1 MEKHPSPPSSVWLLR
16 KKRRAL
22 RGSVLVP
29 AINISA
35 VSLSLALIALAQQV
49 MSCEKPR
56 RCQRRN
62 AVCIMRKVMI
72 LSVLFEEVRDLGIF
86 LTPSALKCFRE
97 LYVILQRTKYLL
109 EDCDSDVSC
118 VWLSVQTQEISNQFY
133 GLIQDMSS
141 ALDML
146 PLRLL
151 DISNEV
157 KEQVEL
163 LRNQA
168 KRAKLFVD
176 QAEEQL
182 CTDVFAV
189 LNEFEREVA
198 PDEFQIRR
206 ILEGLNLENAM
217 DCQRETELL
226 EEEMKIQKELG
237 SEKNVSLI
245 NSLIGFMRYCKCVL
259 FGMDFDSQFQ
269 SSNKTQLC
277 RIDSQDASFIPD
289 EFRCPISLDL
299 MREPVI
305 VSTGQTYDL
314 ASITRWIKEGHSTCP
329 KSGQNLVH
337 TNLTPNYA
345 LRSLIV
351 QYCTEHKIPFENSE
365 RCKKSS
371 FLENIPSTKAS
382 LEAAKRTAEF
392 LVEKLCTGS
401 FEVKKQVV
409 YELRLLA
416 KCGMDNRACIAEAGA
431 IPLLVPLVSSKDP
444 KAQEHAVTAFLNLSL
459 YESNKTRIMEAGAL
473 QPIIR
478 VITSGC
484 SMEARENAAATLF
497 SISSVD
503 EYKKLIGE
511 TSEAIPALIDLL
523 RDGTA
528 RGKSDAANAL
538 FRLSAF
544 HGNDLQVVAA
554 GAVPLLV
561 NLLTDERPG
570 LVDEA
575 ISVLALLSRQ
585 FEGLIAISETSA
597 IPLLISLLKSGT
609 SSPKTK
615 ENSVA
620 ILLAL
625 CCHAGAEIVNMLL
638 RMPSL
643 IPALYSLLTS
653 GTPRARKKANS
664 LLRILHNWEPSQT
677 PQNILTSQNQNPVTS
692 VM

>member
-1 MEKHPSPPSSVWLLR
+1 M
-16 KKRRAL
+16 
-22 RGSVLVP
+22 P
-29 AINISA
+29 ARNIST

-49 MSCEKPR
+49 LSCEKPR

-62 AVCIMRKVMI
+62 AVCVVRKVMV
-72 LSVLFEEVRDLGIF
+72 LSVLFEEVRELGTF
-86 LTPSALKCFRE
+86 LPPSALRCYRE

-109 EDCDSDVSC
+109 EDCGSDVSC
-118 VWLSVQTQEISNQFY
+118 VWLCVQTQEISYQY
-133 GLIQDMSS
+133 LGLIQDMAS

-146 PLRLL
+146 PLKLL
-151 DISNEV
+151 DISDEV
-157 KEQVEL
+157 REQVEL
-163 LRNQA
+163 LRDQA
-168 KRAKLFVD
+168 KRAKLLVD

-182 CTDVFAV
+182 RTDVFAV
-189 LNEFEREVA
+189 LNEFERELA
-198 PDEFQIRR
+198 PDEYQIRR

-226 EEEMKIQKELG
+226 EEEMKVQKQLG
-237 SEKNVSLI
+237 SEENVSLI
-245 NSLIGFMRYCKCVL
+245 NSLIGFMRYGKCVL
-259 FGMDFDSQFQ
+259 FGMDSDSQFQ
-269 SSNKTQLC
+269 PSTKTQLSGL
-277 RIDSQDASFIPD
+277 DSQDPTLIPD
-289 EFRCPISLDL
+289 DFRCPISLDL

-329 KSGQNLVH
+329 KSGQKLVH

-351 QYCTEHKIPFENSE
+351 QYCTEHNVPFENSE

-401 FEVKKQVV
+401 FEVRKQVA
-409 YELRLLA
+409 YELRMLA
-416 KCGMDNRACIAEAGA
+416 KCGMDNRACIAEAGV
-431 IPLLVPLVSSKDP
+431 IPLLVPLLSSTDP
-444 KAQEHAVTAFLNLSL
+444 KAQEHAVTALLNLSL
-459 YESNKTRIMEAGAL
+459 YETNKTGIMEAGAL

-503 EYKKLIGE
+503 RYKKLIGE
-511 TSEAIPALIDLL
+511 TPEAIPALIDLL
-523 RDGTA
+523 RVGST

-538 FRLSAF
+538 FRLSTF

-561 NLLTDERPG
+561 NLLTDESSS

-585 FEGLIAISETSA
+585 SEGLIALVESSA
-597 IPLLISLLKSGT
+597 IPVLISLLKSGN

-620 ILLAL
+620 ILVAL
-625 CCHAGAEIVNMLL
+625 CCHGGAENVNTLL

-677 PQNILTSQNQNPVTS
+677 PQNLLTSQNQNPVAS